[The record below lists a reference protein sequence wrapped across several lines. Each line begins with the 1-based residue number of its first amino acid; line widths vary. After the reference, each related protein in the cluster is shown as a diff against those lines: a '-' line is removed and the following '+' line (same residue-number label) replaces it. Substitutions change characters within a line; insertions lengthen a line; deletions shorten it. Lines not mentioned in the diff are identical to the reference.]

1 MKCLNENCVIYFFTF
16 IHAFYLTFLSRTSVQ
31 YLFPMNLKKILKSQK
46 WCDSKIKKSYTFQII
61 VQIHFISLHWCNINN
76 VELVNKSIFQNID
89 GGREKDLNIFEF
101 FGAAG
106 GNTRREV
113 VNLLCKN
120 PCEIFINGRSSGRG
134 RKLIAFF
141 VRCNTQHYYKFM
153 T

>member
-1 MKCLNENCVIYFFTF
+1 MLSIYIFFYSF
-16 IHAFYLTFLSRTSVQ
+16 IQ
-31 YLFPMNLKKILKSQK
+31 
-46 WCDSKIKKSYTFQII
+46 QII
-61 VQIHFISLHWCNINN
+61 NLSKNRW
-76 VELVNKSIFQNID
+76 
-89 GGREKDLNIFEF
+89 GRVKDLNIFEF
-101 FGAAG
+101 FLG
-106 GNTRREV
+106 GNTRGEV